1 MSVLEAVAV
10 ICYSI
15 EQIVWRLAE
24 VTLVDYISCVLC
36 YWMHYLMF
44 TASSRCWRWINRC
57 SIIWNSRLKS
67 ACWQETNHAWVPEE
81 ITQQEIWGLGEHCL
95 EDVELFMM
103 WRIPVS
109 FCGIVPYQCRGT
121 CWTLKF
127 HGKHS
132 HSVSG
137 LVSGLSAITST
148 LLCDHLA

>member
-1 MSVLEAVAV
+1 MIASMYKNSTRSASTARSPSIYWQATPGKMRTCLTSTVLL
-10 ICYSI
+10 
-15 EQIVWRLAE
+15 R
-24 VTLVDYISCVLC
+24 
-36 YWMHYLMF
+36 
-44 TASSRCWRWINRC
+44 RCWTWINRC

-67 ACWQETNHAWVPEE
+67 ACQQETNHAWVPEE

-95 EDVELFMM
+95 EDIELFMM